1 MQSCPLQQNPIGL
14 IVKEKIVIPAASE
27 VKLMVD
33 LATPVA
39 KGTWVV
45 AGNTSARHGVM
56 VAHAVV
62 CPNAKPVPVRV
73 VNPREEIVVLKKG
86 TEIAHM
92 ELLEQD
98 PVIEISAVAEKF
110 KISREDQS
118 ILWEMHQEPR
128 SYKVLQHR
136 IDTGNAQ
143 PVHLPPRRIPHARR
157 EELKEMLRDMLDKN
171 AIEHSDSPWSSPIV
185 LVKKKD
191 GTTRFCVDYRKVN
204 EVTRKDAYP
213 LPRHLTRWPAPN
225 FSPHWIF
232 LPATGKPKSP
242 LKISR
247 KQLLLHRKYQLRE
260 SLQTRAKPTLCQKWP
275 TPLNYNRRFILDMDA
290 SDTGIG
296 AVLSQISDEG
306 SERVIAYAS
315 RSLSRPEQRY
325 CVTHKELLAVV
336 SFVQQFRQYLLGR
349 EFTFRTDHGSL
360 VWIQNFK
367 EPEGQLAR
375 WLEKLQP
382 CCRRKTR
389 EMEGS
394 SQNGIQSTQQQQAAA
409 SVINSGANMQQP
421 SASQQPIQF
430 QNIAGPGQTFVNG
443 NPQPALQQQVQLQ
456 NVTEQGQKS
465 FIANSPPPYYEENL
479 YIQDPTKMA
488 YASLPMQP
496 YPTYNMPPPY
506 GGNYYSTPQQPGMV
520 IQQQPTS
527 VPVSTAVQT
536 SSGDNYLT
544 LSALMTCL
552 VLITGGWPSLL
563 CTIAALC
570 VSYNARDDEK
580 RGNIAAARTKANISL
595 CLNITAVVFVVVMWS
610 VVVIPVAV
618 TVSAQTSAA
627 QLPAISTP
635 STPDLL
641 AEWLIVT
648 DLSSTADDER
658 R

>member
-45 AGNTSARHGVM
+45 AGNNSARHGVM

-204 EVTRKDAYP
+204 EVTRKDA
-213 LPRHLTRWPAPN
+213 PRHLTRWPAPN
-225 FSPHWIF
+225 FSPHWIL
-232 LPATGKPKSP
+232 LPTTGKPKSP

-247 KQLLLHRKYQLRE
+247 KQLLLHRKVCTNL
-260 SLQTRAKPTLCQKWP
+260 K
-275 TPLNYNRRFILDMDA
+275 YNRRFILDTDA

-315 RSLSRPEQRY
+315 RSLSRPEQ
-325 CVTHKELLAVV
+325 
-336 SFVQQFRQYLLGR
+336 SNSDS
-349 EFTFRTDHGSL
+349 TFLDESSPFEQTTDRWSGSRTS
-360 VWIQNFK
+360 K
-367 EPEGQLAR
+367 S
-375 WLEKLQP
+375 
-382 CCRRKTR
+382 RKV
-389 EMEGS
+389 
-394 SQNGIQSTQQQQAAA
+394 NLH
-409 SVINSGANMQQP
+409 
-421 SASQQPIQF
+421 
-430 QNIAGPGQTFVNG
+430 AG
-443 NPQPALQQQVQLQ
+443 
-456 NVTEQGQKS
+456 
-465 FIANSPPPYYEENL
+465 
-479 YIQDPTKMA
+479 
-488 YASLPMQP
+488 
-496 YPTYNMPPPY
+496 
-506 GGNYYSTPQQPGMV
+506 
-520 IQQQPTS
+520 
-527 VPVSTAVQT
+527 
-536 SSGDNYLT
+536 
-544 LSALMTCL
+544 
-552 VLITGGWPSLL
+552 
-563 CTIAALC
+563 
-570 VSYNARDDEK
+570 
-580 RGNIAAARTKANISL
+580 
-595 CLNITAVVFVVVMWS
+595 
-610 VVVIPVAV
+610 
-618 TVSAQTSAA
+618 
-627 QLPAISTP
+627 
-635 STPDLL
+635 
-641 AEWLIVT
+641 
-648 DLSSTADDER
+648 
-658 R
+658 

>member
-375 WLEKLQP
+375 WLEKLQ
-382 CCRRKTR
+382 
-389 EMEGS
+389 
-394 SQNGIQSTQQQQAAA
+394 NGIQSTQQQQAAA

-506 GGNYYSTPQQPGMV
+506 GGNYYSTPQQ
-520 IQQQPTS
+520 
-527 VPVSTAVQT
+527 
-536 SSGDNYLT
+536 
-544 LSALMTCL
+544 
-552 VLITGGWPSLL
+552 
-563 CTIAALC
+563 
-570 VSYNARDDEK
+570 ARDDEK

-635 STPDLL
+635 STVPPTTSTVHPTTSTPNPYCYSRPTYYCSTSYCSYGLY
-641 AEWLIVT
+641 IYYT
-648 DLSSTADDER
+648 YTYYSYSCSYNSYYSSYSDSYSSYSYYYYYSQQCDSASYSLTCSPNG
-658 R
+658 